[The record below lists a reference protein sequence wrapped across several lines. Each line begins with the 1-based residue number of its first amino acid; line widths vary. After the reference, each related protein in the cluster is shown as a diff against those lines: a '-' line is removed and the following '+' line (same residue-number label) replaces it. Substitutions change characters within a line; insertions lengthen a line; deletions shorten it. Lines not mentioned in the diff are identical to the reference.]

1 MLIPAFSSIVLDCC
15 QHLFQGQVL
24 PVPKTDKHNVQFI
37 DTELSDEERTSV
49 YVYVSV
55 FLFEIQRQNKR
66 DALRSHRFCFA
77 LGGSSGGNAGRRF
90 QRSAHPGFEGRSSVC
105 SGWGVAV
112 LWAGGRQVTGK
123 ASVAAG
129 PCCALHPWG
138 LCSRGL
144 SVLLLSQLDQQGDW
158 HTLV

>member
-55 FLFEIQRQNKR
+55 FVFEIQRQNKR
-66 DALRSHRFCFA
+66 DALRSHRFRFA

-90 QRSAHPGFEGRSSVC
+90 QPSAQPGFEGCVC
-105 SGWGVAV
+105 SGGFAV
-112 LWAGGRQVTGK
+112 LGPGAGRSLGKRQWQLVLAVPFTPG
-123 ASVAAG
+123 ASVLG
-129 PCCALHPWG
+129 DCLCCRRSSLT
-138 LCSRGL
+138 SRET
-144 SVLLLSQLDQQGDW
+144 D
-158 HTLV
+158 TP